1 MKQNFRKRPEIK
13 RRHKI
18 NEEIKSLEVRLIGQG
33 EPKVL
38 KTNTAIKMASDEEK
52 DLILINENQTPPI
65 VKIEEYNRFLY
76 NLEKL
81 EKEKKKNSNQ
91 SQLKEIQISTEI
103 SDHDLQIKA
112 KKANEFL
119 KDGDKVKCVILLKGR
134 QKANPERGQLT
145 MLKFASLLEENGVPE
160 HLPKLESSKW
170 LMMVKPKKK

>member
-1 MKQNFRKRPEIK
+1 MRKRPEIK

-18 NEEIKSLEVRLIGQG
+18 NEEIKSLEIRLIGEG
-33 EPKVL
+33 EPKVIRTQVAL
-38 KTNTAIKMASDEEK
+38 KMASDDGK
-52 DLILINENQTPPI
+52 DLILINESQNPPI
-65 VKIEEYNRFLY
+65 VRIDDYNKFLY
-76 NLEKL
+76 HLEKS
-81 EKEKKKNSNQ
+81 EKEKKKNSTQ
-91 SQLKEIQISTEI
+91 SQMKEIQLSTEI

-145 MLKFASLLEENGVPE
+145 MLKFASLVEELGIPE

-170 LMMVKPKKK
+170 LMMIKPKKK